1 MVKERLI
8 SIQGPL
14 TASGACG
21 ALGTLMQRG
30 PRFKDDSCFVT
41 HLKALLFFTIKLL
54 GKKVTL
60 KCLFFFIMFQS
71 KQTHLPPTLVAAGA
85 S

>member
-1 MVKERLI
+1 MVEEHLI

-14 TASGACG
+14 TARGACG

-30 PRFKDDSCFVT
+30 VRFKDDSCF
-41 HLKALLFFTIKLL
+41 FTIKLL
-54 GKKVTL
+54 GEKKVTL

-71 KQTHLPPTLVAAGA
+71 KQTHLPPTLVALGA